1 MIFIEFDKDIVL
13 FSSYEI
19 SVINIKL
26 FTNHLFTCLSDPV
39 IQLSQLSPL
48 AEGCQGE
55 LICLLLLFTRVCLY
69 TY

>member
-26 FTNHLFTCLSDPV
+26 FTNHLFACLSDSV
-39 IQLSQLSPL
+39 IQLS
-48 AEGCQGE
+48 
-55 LICLLLLFTRVCLY
+55 
-69 TY
+69 